1 MKDTLTIDQLKIQR
15 AATKKR
21 LEIMVRAGAEKA
33 EVEKVEKYLKLLDK
47 RIERSEKRTN
57 VRQ

>member
-47 RIERSEKRTN
+47 RIERSE
-57 VRQ
+57 

>member
-21 LEIMVRAGAEKA
+21 LEIMVRAR
-33 EVEKVEKYLKLLDK
+33 KLCLWQ
-47 RIERSEKRTN
+47 SLWLSH
-57 VRQ
+57 

>member
-21 LEIMVRAGAEKA
+21 LEIMVRSGASAAEVKKA
-33 EVEKVEKYLKLLDK
+33 EDYLKLLDK
-47 RIERSEKRTN
+47 RIERSE
-57 VRQ
+57 